1 MQRNLETQLTADLH
15 SVNLIKG
22 EIEKERRLLK
32 GDKEELEQL
41 EKALR
46 DEESRRRRHNKRL
59 HPLAQTR
66 EQNPGGLRPRLPS
79 DTAPL
84 LRDLQNDASMQ
95 DLLKQLHNHLES
107 MQNNTASIEQIP
119 SAITTSQAALDSFSW
134 QFLDKERYAKLH
146 GLDMT

>member
-1 MQRNLETQLTADLH
+1 MH

-32 GDKEELEQL
+32 GDKEELQQL

-46 DEESRRRRHNKRL
+46 DEESRRRRHNKGL

-66 EQNPGGLRPRLPS
+66 EQDPSGLQTIRGKPGLPS
-79 DTAPL
+79 DTTPL
-84 LRDLQNDASMQ
+84 LRDLQNDASME
-95 DLLKQLHNHLES
+95 DLLKQLHNNLKS
-107 MQNNTASIEQIP
+107 MHNNTASVEEIP
-119 SAITTSQAALDSFSW
+119 LAITTSQAALDSFSW
-134 QFLDKERYAKLH
+134 RFLDKERYSKLH